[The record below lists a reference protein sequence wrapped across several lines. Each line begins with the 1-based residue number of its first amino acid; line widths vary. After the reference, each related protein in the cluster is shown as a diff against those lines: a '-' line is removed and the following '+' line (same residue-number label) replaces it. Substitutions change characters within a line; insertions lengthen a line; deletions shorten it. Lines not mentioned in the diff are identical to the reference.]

1 MINYPLRST
10 ESPLLLHA
18 VLLHVWLLHRSVL
31 CSLMAE
37 DDCLKHME
45 LPSDLY
51 EENFAAY

>member
-1 MINYPLRST
+1 
-10 ESPLLLHA
+10 
-18 VLLHVWLLHRSVL
+18 L

-37 DDCLKHME
+37 DDCLNYME

>member
-1 MINYPLRST
+1 MLSCCMLCFCI
-10 ESPLLLHA
+10 A
-18 VLLHVWLLHRSVL
+18 VLLHSLMVLLHSLMALL

-37 DDCLKHME
+37 DDCLNYME